1 MPQAGIC
8 ALMNLPLVRLPA
20 AVERCAAAQGARG
33 PTMTQMQEEV
43 DLLNF
48 TALMNLGI
56 AVSDL
61 GTFDEASVR
70 LEAAL
75 QLLPDSPEAL
85 QNVGMNL
92 CARDGG
98 ARRLR
103 TMNKPRG
110 FSPTT
115 PRCTE
120 VWLTSC

>member
-1 MPQAGIC
+1 
-8 ALMNLPLVRLPA
+8 
-20 AVERCAAAQGARG
+20 
-33 PTMTQMQEEV
+33 MTQMQEEV

-56 AVSDL
+56 ALSDL

-92 CARDGG
+92 SRQGRWGKAITYYEQAAQASARQPRG
-98 ARRLR
+98 APKSGLRLARGRRLR
-103 TMNKPRG
+103 TR
-110 FSPTT
+110 
-115 PRCTE
+115 
-120 VWLTSC
+120 LA

>member
-1 MPQAGIC
+1 
-8 ALMNLPLVRLPA
+8 
-20 AVERCAAAQGARG
+20 
-33 PTMTQMQEEV
+33 MTQMQEEV

-56 AVSDL
+56 ALSDL

-92 CARDGG
+92 SRQGRWGEAT
-98 ARRLR
+98 L
-103 TMNKPRG
+103 TITSNTN
-110 FSPTT
+110 TT
-115 PRCTE
+115 STE
-120 VWLTSC
+120 DVAQF